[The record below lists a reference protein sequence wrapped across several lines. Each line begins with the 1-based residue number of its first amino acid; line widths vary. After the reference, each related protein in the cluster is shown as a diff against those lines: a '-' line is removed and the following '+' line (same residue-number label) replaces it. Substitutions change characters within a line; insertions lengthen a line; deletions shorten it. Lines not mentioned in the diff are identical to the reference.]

1 MSNLNIFF
9 TDEEDYLRRWF
20 KETYQSNASGIL
32 KDYVKRLYDTNGT
45 PTDNVEDP
53 AARTRAKLSVIFSDV
68 NDSGTESAW
77 LAEMRTARLSGSD
90 IIHRRLSEF
99 RTKNPELA
107 RYAEDEFRKLYPA
120 LAKAGGIT
128 E

>member
-1 MSNLNIFF
+1 MSNLNIYFP
-9 TDEEDYLRRWF
+9 DSDDHLRRWF
-20 KETYQSNASGIL
+20 KETYQGSASGIII
-32 KDYVKRLYDTNGT
+32 DYVKRLYDTNGT
-45 PTDNVEDP
+45 VADNVEDP
-53 AARTRAKLSVIFSDV
+53 AARTREKLRSVFSDV

-107 RYAEDEFRKLYPA
+107 RYAEDEFRKLFPT
-120 LAKAGGIT
+120 LARAGGLA
-128 E
+128 

>member
-1 MSNLNIFF
+1 MSNLNIYF
-9 TDEEDYLRRWF
+9 TEEEDHIRRWF
-20 KETYQSNASGIL
+20 KETYQGSASQIL
-32 KDYVKRLYDTNGT
+32 KDYVKRLYDSNGND
-45 PTDNVEDP
+45 PAEDDP
-53 AARTRAKLSVIFSDV
+53 AARTREKLRSVFSDV